1 MMQSMILIRSSGE
14 KMKDSKEWDLEPDF
28 DSLMKNE
35 KKHEW
40 ISEPRFKKLFD
51 EIEHSIQGVMGKGR
65 YEWVDRRVFD
75 QVFDSSTL
83 LAIHKLMQKGDID
96 TIEYPIARGKEA
108 HVFYATSNNGPVAV
122 KIFHTTNAVFKSL
135 TKYIDGDPRFGGLS
149 RRHRELVNIWVRK
162 EYRNLKRM
170 RANGLRVPQPISH
183 FKNVLIMEFVGEEQ
197 ASPRLR
203 DVEIANPLDIFFKLL
218 DIIAINW
225 QSRNLVHADF
235 SEYNILIKNEDIW
248 VIDVGQAVTN
258 QHPNAEEFLIRD
270 VTRLVE
276 WINRRGFE
284 INITDSLVRVLDEP
298 VPKLKP
304 LPGGD

>member
-1 MMQSMILIRSSGE
+1 MP
-14 KMKDSKEWDLEPDF
+14 KKKEWDLEPDF
-28 DSLMKNE
+28 DTLMKGE
-35 KKHEW
+35 KRHEW
-40 ISEPRFKKLFD
+40 ISEPRFKKLFN
-51 EIEHSIQGVMGKGR
+51 EVEHGLQGVMGKGR

-83 LAIHKLMQKGDID
+83 LAIHKLMQKGDLE

-108 HVFYATSNNGPVAV
+108 HVFYATSNQGPVAV

-135 TKYIDGDPRFGGLS
+135 AKYIDGDPRFGGLS

-170 RANGLRVPQPISH
+170 RKSGLQVPMPIAH
-183 FKNVLIMEFVGEEQ
+183 FKNVLVMEFIGEDK

-203 DVEIANPLDIFFKLL
+203 DVSLDDPYEVFSQLL
-218 DIIAINW
+218 DIVAINW
-225 QSRNLVHADF
+225 QTCNLVHADF
-235 SEYNILIKNEDIW
+235 SEYNILIKNTDIW

-258 QHPNAEEFLIRD
+258 QHPNAQEFLVRD
-270 VTRLVE
+270 VTRLTE
-276 WINRRGFE
+276 WINRQGF
-284 INITDSLVRVLDEP
+284 DVKLADCLVRVLDDP
-298 VPKLKP
+298 VPFLSP

>member
-1 MMQSMILIRSSGE
+1 MTEE
-14 KMKDSKEWDLEPDF
+14 KDWDLEPDF
-28 DSLMKNE
+28 DALMKGE
-35 KKHEW
+35 KKNAW
-40 ISEPRFKKLFD
+40 ISEPRFKKLFN
-51 EIEHSIQGVMGKGR
+51 EIEHGLQGVLGKGR

-83 LAIHKLMQKGDID
+83 LAIHKLMQKGDLE

-108 HVFYATSNNGPVAV
+108 HVFYATSNHGPVAV

-135 TKYIDGDPRFGGLS
+135 AKYIDGDPRFSGLS

-170 RANGLRVPQPISH
+170 RKHGLQVPMPIAH
-183 FKNVLIMEFVGEEQ
+183 FKNVLVMEFVGEEN

-203 DVEIANPLDIFFKLL
+203 DVSLDNHYEIFLQLL

-225 QSRNLVHADF
+225 QTCGLVHADF
-235 SEYNILIKNEDIW
+235 SEYNILLKDENIW
-248 VIDVGQAVTN
+248 VIDVGQSVTH
-258 QHPNAEEFLIRD
+258 QHPNAEEFLVRD

-276 WINRRGFE
+276 WINRQGFDVKIPE
-284 INITDSLVRVLDEP
+284 CLVRVLDEP
-298 VPKLKP
+298 VPKLEP
-304 LPGGD
+304 LSDGD

>member
-1 MMQSMILIRSSGE
+1 MT
-14 KMKDSKEWDLEPDF
+14 KKKEWDLEPDF
-28 DSLMKNE
+28 DALMKGE

-40 ISEPRFKKLFD
+40 ISEPRFKKMFN
-51 EIEHSIQGVMGKGR
+51 EVEHGLQGVMGKGR

-83 LAIHKLMQKGDID
+83 LAIHKMMQKGDIE

-108 HVFYATSNNGPVAV
+108 HVFYATSNQGPVAV

-135 TKYIDGDPRFGGLS
+135 AKYIDGDPRFGGLS
-149 RRHRELVNIWVRK
+149 RRHRELVNIRVRK

-170 RANGLRVPQPISH
+170 RKNGLQVPMPISH
-183 FKNVLIMEFVGEEQ
+183 FKNVLIMEFIGEEK

-203 DVEIANPLDIFFKLL
+203 DVTLDDPYEVFSQLL
-218 DIIAINW
+218 DIVAINW
-225 QSRNLVHADF
+225 QTCNLVHADF
-235 SEYNILIKNEDIW
+235 SEYNILIKNNDIW
-248 VIDVGQAVTN
+248 VIDVGQAVTD
-258 QHPNAEEFLIRD
+258 QHPNAQEFLVRD

-276 WINRRGFE
+276 WINRQGFE
-284 INITDSLVRVLDEP
+284 VNIADCLVRVLDDP
-298 VPKLKP
+298 VPILPP